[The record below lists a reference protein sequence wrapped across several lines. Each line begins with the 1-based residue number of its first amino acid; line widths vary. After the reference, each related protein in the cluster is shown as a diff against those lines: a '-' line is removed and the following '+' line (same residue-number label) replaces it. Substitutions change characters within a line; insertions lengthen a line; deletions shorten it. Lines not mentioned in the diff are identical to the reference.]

1 MMRNEEDQL
10 TMRIKTRMIK
20 RSFPDQKQTSARD
33 CGAIVCRSYQSLC
46 VVIRIA
52 HIIIVILIFI
62 IIIIFLILVIIV
74 PLCITIFISLII
86 TVVII
91 RIENIIIVA
100 KTLVCMYV
108 NRRRKRSLCLLVS
121 KNECNCLMCSCVRL
135 ETCEGFI
142 RLRRA
147 ALLVSLHVC
156 LFLSGHIDGCTTYL

>member
-1 MMRNEEDQL
+1 MMK
-10 TMRIKTRMIK
+10 TMMIK
-20 RSFPDQKQTSARD
+20 KSFPDQQQTSARG

-121 KNECNCLMCSCVRL
+121 KNVCNCLMCSCVCVCRHVKASSDWDGQL
-135 ETCEGFI
+135 YWFPYMY
-142 RLRRA
+142 
-147 ALLVSLHVC
+147 VSSLKVI
-156 LFLSGHIDGCTTYL
+156 SIVVPHIFNTGCFF

>member
-1 MMRNEEDQL
+1 
-10 TMRIKTRMIK
+10 MIK
-20 RSFPDQKQTSARD
+20 MTIDSDDEDYDDQKVVPRSAADKCSRLP
-33 CGAIVCRSYQSLC
+33 AIVCRSYQSLC

-121 KNECNCLMCSCVRL
+121 KNVCNCLMCSCVCVCR
-135 ETCEGFI
+135 
-142 RLRRA
+142 
-147 ALLVSLHVC
+147 HVKA
-156 LFLSGHIDGCTTYL
+156 SSD